1 MTPIKKAEPAVKT
14 VSAPKVTRKG
24 RPWQGTFLAVLNI
37 IGLIFTGLFI
47 PFAILIIVGGSMLS
61 SVEKINPG
69 MAMLFGGGGL
79 VILLILLFFFI
90 LGIFI
95 VRGLFKGQK
104 WAVIISLVFSALG
117 VIQLVFNFDLF
128 SALLT
133 ALFLYLEI
141 SCLLHPFYG
150 GKK

>member
-1 MTPIKKAEPAVKT
+1 MTETKAPEPVIKTAP
-14 VSAPKVTRKG
+14 APKTTKIV

-37 IGLIFTGLFI
+37 IGLIFVGLFI
-47 PFAILIIVGGSMLS
+47 PFALLIAVGGSMLS
-61 SVEKINPG
+61 FAEEIGPG
-69 MAMLFGGGGL
+69 MALLFGGGGL
-79 VILLILLFFFI
+79 VLLLMLLFFFI

-104 WAVIISLVFSALG
+104 WVIIISLIFSALSA
-117 VIQLVFNFDLF
+117 IQLVFNFDVF
-128 SALLT
+128 SALLV
-133 ALFLYLEI
+133 ALFIYLEI

>member
-1 MTPIKKAEPAVKT
+1 MTETKASKSTAKT
-14 VSAPKVTRKG
+14 VSTPKVNKTT

-37 IGLIFTGLFI
+37 IGLIFTAMFI
-47 PFAILIIVGGSMLS
+47 PFALLIVIGGSMLS
-61 SVEKINPG
+61 FIEDIGPG

-79 VILLILLFFFI
+79 ILFLMLLFFFI

-104 WAVIISLVFSALG
+104 WVLIVSLIFSALG
-117 VIQLVFNFDLF
+117 VIQLVFNFSLF
-128 SALLT
+128 SALLMV
-133 ALFLYLEI
+133 LFIYLEI
-141 SCLLHPFYG
+141 ACLIHPFYG